1 MPHGCSFASYLTW
14 KKKNDLPYSYSSICA
29 LYVRLK
35 QRLKI
40 RLITTW
46 LIITDLHVAWKEIRS
61 RTCWR
66 HQVFTVVM
74 GLSMKWWRD
83 DNKFPRPVIKR
94 VLFNT
99 CLRFDRHKFDSSS
112 QHIKLVRLIICTYW
126 SDWVGKARLGR
137 LTSANM
143 YFWGSRRKMII
154 PF

>member
-1 MPHGCSFASYLTW
+1 MFICKLSNM
-14 KKKNDLPYSYSSICA
+14 KKKMNYRIATHRSVPSMWDWNKDLKNKANYHMANYH
-29 LYVRLK
+29 RLA
-35 QRLKI
+35 RC
-40 RLITTW
+40 
-46 LIITDLHVAWKEIRS
+46 WKEIRS

-83 DNKFPRPVIKR
+83 DNKFPRPAIKR